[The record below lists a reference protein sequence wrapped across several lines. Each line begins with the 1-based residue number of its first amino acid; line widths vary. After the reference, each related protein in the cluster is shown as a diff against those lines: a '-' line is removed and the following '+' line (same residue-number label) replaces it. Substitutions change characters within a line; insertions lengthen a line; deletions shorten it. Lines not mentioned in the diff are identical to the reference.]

1 MPSQLQPLPNS
12 VNNLFRLLFA
22 VMTLAF
28 LANCFTPLHIHFDS
42 IRYYNIK
49 DCIEFGCAP
58 DSFAATDYLPYGYTA
73 LLIILSKLGILNA
86 FFIAFV
92 NCIYLFAGT
101 YFIQKIFKGLVHPLL
116 LFVIILFNWTVIKF
130 AAHPLSEMQYIF
142 FSCTSLYCFHLYTQK
157 KNYGWLALAF
167 LSGFLT
173 VLTRTVGVS
182 ILPALVLGVLYEHRE
197 QIKRIIRK
205 NKLLVIVIIGVLVV
219 ALVALVF
226 FAKQLK
232 IDDYTHLLNERL
244 GKGLGSFIG
253 ENIQNHLRE
262 LGEVLLNLPSSKLLD
277 YLPASTGLALF
288 IALGAGTLIW
298 ILYALFAKNSQI
310 PFFIRMYLL
319 FYIFIILN
327 WPYYDP
333 RFWVPVLPLLVA
345 VLLRTP
351 FNRWTWLKWLSR
363 AWLAVYLALGFFAA
377 GYALKTGFNKAEFA
391 KKQANGVY
399 RNEYETYFFGKPQS
413 DTAGTVDPNVEQ
425 ILKKYN

>member
-1 MPSQLQPLPNS
+1 MQSQLQPLSNS
-12 VNNLFRLLFA
+12 TNNLLRLLFA
-22 VMTLAF
+22 VITLAF

-42 IRYYNIK
+42 VRYFNIK

-73 LLIILSKLGILNA
+73 LLITLSKLGILNA

-92 NCIYLFAGT
+92 NCLFLFAGV
-101 YFIQKIFKGLVHPLL
+101 YFVQKIFKGLVHPYL
-116 LFVIILFNWTVIKF
+116 LFVVVLFNWTVIKF

-157 KNYGWLALAF
+157 KSYGWLALAF
-167 LSGFLT
+167 VFSIFT

-182 ILPALVLGVLYEHRE
+182 LLPALMLGVLYQHRAE
-197 QIKRIIRK
+197 IGRIIRK
-205 NKLLVIVIIGVLVV
+205 NKLLITGCIIALVV
-219 ALVALVF
+219 LAF

-232 IDDYTHLLNERL
+232 IGDYTGLLNERL
-244 GKGLGSFIG
+244 GNGLGSFIG
-253 ENIQNHLRE
+253 VNLQNHLRE
-262 LGEVLLNLPSSKLLD
+262 LGEVLVNLPSGKLLE
-277 YLPASTGLALF
+277 YLPPSAGMALF
-288 IALGAGTLIW
+288 IALGAGTLLW
-298 ILYALFAKNSQI
+298 LLYALFAKNSQI
-310 PFFIRMYLL
+310 PFYIKMYLL
-319 FYIFIILN
+319 FYSFIILN

-351 FNRWTWLKWLSR
+351 FNRWPWLKWLSR
-363 AWLAVYLALGFFAA
+363 IYLSVYIALGVFAA
-377 GYALKTGFNKAEFA
+377 AYALKLGFNKAAFA
-391 KKQANGVY
+391 QKQANGVY

-413 DTAGTVDPNVEQ
+413 DTATMLDQNVEQ

>member
-1 MPSQLQPLPNS
+1 MQSQLPPLPNS

-22 VMTLAF
+22 AMALAF

-42 IRYYNIK
+42 VRYFNIK
-49 DCIEFGCAP
+49 DCIEFGCPP
-58 DSFAATDYLPYGYTA
+58 DSIAATDYLPYGYTA
-73 LLIILSKLGILNA
+73 LLITLSKLGILNA

-92 NCIYLFAGT
+92 NCLFLFTGL
-101 YFIQKIFKGLVHPLL
+101 YFVQKIFRGLVHPFM
-116 LFVIILFNWTVIKF
+116 LFVIVLFNWTIIKF

-157 KNYGWLALAF
+157 KSYGWLALAF
-167 LSGFLT
+167 VFSILT

-182 ILPALVLGVLYEHRE
+182 LLPALVLGVLYQHRQE
-197 QIKRIIRK
+197 IGRIIKK
-205 NKLLVIVIIGVLVV
+205 NKLLIIVCIVV
-219 ALVALVF
+219 MLVALVVLFF

-232 IDDYTHLLNERL
+232 ISDYTGLLNERL
-244 GKGLGSFIG
+244 GGGLGSFIG
-253 ENIQNHLRE
+253 VNLQNHLRE
-262 LGEVLLNLPSSKLLD
+262 LGEVLVNLPSGKLLEH
-277 YLPASTGLALF
+277 LPPAAGMALF
-288 IALGAGTLIW
+288 VALGAGTLLW
-298 ILYALFAKNSQI
+298 ILYALFAKSSQV
-310 PFFIRMYLL
+310 PFYIKMYLL
-319 FYIFIILN
+319 FYSFIILN

-363 AWLAVYLALGFFAA
+363 IYLAVYIALGVFAA
-377 GYALKTGFNKAEFA
+377 GYALKVGFNKEEFA
-391 KKQANGVY
+391 KKQASGVY

-413 DTAGTVDPNVEQ
+413 DTATTFDGNVEQ